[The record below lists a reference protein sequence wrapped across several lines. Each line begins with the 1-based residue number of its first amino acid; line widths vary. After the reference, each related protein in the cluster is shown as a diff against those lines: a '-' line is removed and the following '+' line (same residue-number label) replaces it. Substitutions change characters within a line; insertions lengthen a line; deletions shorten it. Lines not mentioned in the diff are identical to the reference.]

1 MGVKGTT
8 LRGLILPEASP
19 AGKVWFWAL
28 RELPCRDYTSVTMVL
43 WVETLFLT
51 LVYNSRNHSD
61 FIHLILMRDSI
72 LLVIEGKHADHPA
85 FVPAL
90 RKKGFVVELVSN
102 GSEALAR
109 LAGGFSPDVVVVNAA
124 SLRTSGKRICQSLRD
139 KAPKLPILL
148 ILDPD
153 REIEKV
159 EADIILSLPF
169 TAQKLVNRI
178 RHLLPGD
185 GSDDIHA
192 GPVCLDVEK
201 RVVHCLEK
209 QTRLTPRL
217 MRLLKTLIDHQG
229 EVIERKVLFS
239 QVWETD
245 YTDDTRTL
253 DVHISWLRRAIEVT
267 PEDPKFLKTIRGVG
281 YRLDV

>member
-1 MGVKGTT
+1 M
-8 LRGLILPEASP
+8 
-19 AGKVWFWAL
+19 
-28 RELPCRDYTSVTMVL
+28 
-43 WVETLFLT
+43 
-51 LVYNSRNHSD
+51 SD
-61 FIHLILMRDSI
+61 ST

-90 RKKGFVVELVSN
+90 RRKSFVVELVSN

-109 LAGGFSPDVVVVNAA
+109 LSGGYSPDVVVINAA

-139 KAPKLPILL
+139 KNPTLPILL
-148 ILDPD
+148 IVDPD

-159 EADIILSLPF
+159 EADVVLSLPF
-169 TAQKLVNRI
+169 TAQKLINRI

-185 GSDDIHA
+185 GNDSIHA
-192 GPVCLDVEK
+192 GPIRLDTEK
-201 RVVHCLEK
+201 RIVRSQGK

-229 EVIERKVLFS
+229 EVVERKALFS

-253 DVHISWLRRAIEVT
+253 DVHISWLRRAVEAD
-267 PEDPKFLKTIRGVG
+267 PDEPKFIQTIRGVG

>member
-1 MGVKGTT
+1 MSESK
-8 LRGLILPEASP
+8 
-19 AGKVWFWAL
+19 
-28 RELPCRDYTSVTMVL
+28 
-43 WVETLFLT
+43 
-51 LVYNSRNHSD
+51 
-61 FIHLILMRDSI
+61 
-72 LLVIEGKHADHPA
+72 LLVIEGKHADHPG

-90 RKKGFVVELVSN
+90 RKKGFDAELVSN

-109 LAGGFSPDVVVVNAA
+109 LSTGFNPDVVVVNAA

-153 REIEKV
+153 RDLEKV
-159 EADIILSLPF
+159 DADVILSLPF

-185 GSDDIHA
+185 GNHNIHA
-192 GPVCLDVEK
+192 GPVRLDVEK
-201 RVVHCLEK
+201 RIVRCLDK

-217 MRLLKTLIDHQG
+217 MRLLKTLIEHKGD
-229 EVIERKVLFS
+229 VIERKALFS

-253 DVHISWLRRAIEVT
+253 DVHVSWLRRAIEID
-267 PEDPKFLKTIRGVG
+267 PEQPKFLKTIRGVG

>member
-1 MGVKGTT
+1 M
-8 LRGLILPEASP
+8 
-19 AGKVWFWAL
+19 
-28 RELPCRDYTSVTMVL
+28 
-43 WVETLFLT
+43 
-51 LVYNSRNHSD
+51 SD
-61 FIHLILMRDSI
+61 FT

-90 RKKGFVVELVSN
+90 RKKGFVVEAVSN

-109 LAGGFSPDVVVVNAA
+109 LGKGLSPEVVVVNAA
-124 SLRTSGKRICQSLRD
+124 SLHASGKRICQSLRG
-139 KAPKLPILL
+139 KAPVLPILL
-148 ILDPD
+148 ILDSD
-153 REIEKV
+153 REIEKT
-159 EADIILSLPF
+159 EADVILSLPF

-178 RHLLPGD
+178 RHLLPGN
-185 GSDDIHA
+185 GNSNIHA
-192 GPVCLDVEK
+192 GPVRLDLEK
-201 RVVHCLEK
+201 RIVRCMDK

-217 MRLLKTLIDHQG
+217 MRLMKTLIEHQG

-253 DVHISWLRRAIEVT
+253 DVHISWLRRAIEI
-267 PEDPKFLKTIRGVG
+267 DPKTPRLLKTIRGVG

>member
-1 MGVKGTT
+1 M
-8 LRGLILPEASP
+8 R
-19 AGKVWFWAL
+19 
-28 RELPCRDYTSVTMVL
+28 TST
-43 WVETLFLT
+43 
-51 LVYNSRNHSD
+51 
-61 FIHLILMRDSI
+61 

-102 GSEALAR
+102 GNQAQTR
-109 LAGGFSPDVVVVNAA
+109 LTGGINPDVVVVNAA
-124 SLRTSGKRICQSLRD
+124 SLRTTGKRICRSLRE
-139 KAPKLPILL
+139 KAPKIPILL

-153 REIEKV
+153 RELEILD
-159 EADIILSLPF
+159 ADIILSLPF

-185 GSDDIHA
+185 DNDNIQA
-192 GPVCLDVEK
+192 GPIRLDIQK
-201 RVVHCLEK
+201 RVVHCLGK

-217 MRLLKTLIDHQG
+217 MRLLQILMGHKG
-229 EVIERKVLFS
+229 EVNERKVLFS

-253 DVHISWLRRAIEVT
+253 DVHISWLRRAIE
-267 PEDPKFLKTIRGVG
+267 EDPENPTYLKTIRGVG

>member
-1 MGVKGTT
+1 M
-8 LRGLILPEASP
+8 
-19 AGKVWFWAL
+19 
-28 RELPCRDYTSVTMVL
+28 
-43 WVETLFLT
+43 
-51 LVYNSRNHSD
+51 SD
-61 FIHLILMRDSI
+61 ST

-102 GSEALAR
+102 GSEALKH
-109 LAGGFSPDVVVVNAA
+109 LAEGLCPDVVVINAA

-139 KAPKLPILL
+139 KAPKIPILL
-148 ILDPD
+148 ILDAD
-153 REIEKV
+153 HTIEKV
-159 EADIILSLPF
+159 DADVILSLPF

-185 GSDDIHA
+185 GNSNIHA
-192 GPVCLDVEK
+192 GPVRLDVEK
-201 RVVHCLEK
+201 RIVRCLDK

-217 MRLLKTLIDHQG
+217 MRLLKTLMERKG
-229 EVIERKVLFS
+229 EVVERKALFS

-253 DVHISWLRRAIEVT
+253 DVHISWLRRAIEVD
-267 PEDPKFLKTIRGVG
+267 PEAPKFLKTIRGVG

>member
-1 MGVKGTT
+1 M
-8 LRGLILPEASP
+8 
-19 AGKVWFWAL
+19 
-28 RELPCRDYTSVTMVL
+28 
-43 WVETLFLT
+43 
-51 LVYNSRNHSD
+51 SD
-61 FIHLILMRDSI
+61 ST

-85 FVPAL
+85 FAPPL
-90 RKKGFVVELVSN
+90 RKKGFAVELVSN
-102 GSEALAR
+102 GSEALKH
-109 LAGGFSPDVVVVNAA
+109 LTDGFNPDVVVINAA

-139 KAPKLPILL
+139 KAPKIPILL

-153 REIEKV
+153 HAIEKV
-159 EADIILSLPF
+159 EADVILSLPF

-185 GSDDIHA
+185 GDSNIHA
-192 GPVCLDVEK
+192 GPVRLDVDK
-201 RVVHCLEK
+201 HIVHCLDK

-217 MRLLKTLIDHQG
+217 MHLLKTLMEHKG
-229 EVIERKVLFS
+229 EVVERKALFS

-253 DVHISWLRRAIEVT
+253 DVHISWLRRAIEAD
-267 PEDPKFLKTIRGVG
+267 PEAPKFLKTIRGVG